1 MFRYIYW
8 TTRSRNYDSSLTLDQ
23 ISMNWGYTTEF
34 FNKGQFR
41 DFEEAGIVTLSM
53 PIPNERFTARIP
65 KIDENENV
73 IGSVPKLTRFVMMKY
88 SDLFTTEGDLKLS
101 IEKSS
106 SDTVVDVFADNA
118 SAIEWIKAN
127 TDLVEIEPWYFL
139 IREASEGI
147 IPIWPIEAVYL
158 DLR

>member
-1 MFRYIYW
+1 
-8 TTRSRNYDSSLTLDQ
+8 
-23 ISMNWGYTTEF
+23 
-34 FNKGQFR
+34 
-41 DFEEAGIVTLSM
+41 VTLSM

-127 TDLVEIEPWYFL
+127 TDLVEIEP
-139 IREASEGI
+139 
-147 IPIWPIEAVYL
+147 
-158 DLR
+158 